1 MWLGVDN
8 ISVVR
13 AMVWLLNLTVLVIW
27 KVLTKIKDRVTERKN
42 YQVLEDK
49 LY

>member
-27 KVLTKIKDRVTERKN
+27 KVLTKIKDRVSERKN
-42 YQVLEDK
+42 YQVLQDK